1 MRDTGQN
8 KLFFGYYLV
17 GAAFL
22 AQFVAIG
29 IYSYVLGS
37 FMMPMIQELG
47 WTRAEFSL
55 TRTIGQLVM
64 AFVGVFVGV
73 RVDRFGGRP
82 IMLWGATVLCM
93 TLIAHSF
100 YPFPFALVA
109 AERRFTHRRVC
120 NGGQLGG
127 QRDVV

>member
-73 RVDRFGGRP
+73 RGGP
-82 IMLWGATVLCM
+82 V
-93 TLIAHSF
+93 
-100 YPFPFALVA
+100 
-109 AERRFTHRRVC
+109 RRSSDHVM
-120 NGGQLGG
+120 GGQPYC
-127 QRDVV
+127 V